1 MRSVSIRPLRRALA
15 PSVSTQLPLAVS
27 RLYST
32 HPPNAKLNIP
42 IDYSTTSLL
51 AHSSQTALS
60 TSELP
65 ADVRNGTT
73 KKMNLFQAINDALS
87 IALAEDDSVMVFG
100 EDVAF
105 GGVFRCTM
113 KLAETYGADRI
124 FNTPLTEQGIM
135 GFAIG
140 VAAEGMRPVAEI
152 QFADY
157 VYPAFDQLVNEAAK
171 YRYRDGAC
179 GRSVGGLTVRM
190 PCGGVGHGA
199 LYHSQSPESLFT
211 HIPGL
216 RVIMPRSPLQAKGLL
231 LSAIRSN
238 DPCIFMEPKILYRAA
253 VEQVPAGAYTLPL
266 SKAEVLKEGKD
277 VTIVSYGQP
286 LYTCMSAIQK
296 AEEELGIS
304 VELIDL
310 RTLYP
315 WDKECVFE
323 SVRKTG
329 HCIVVHEAMV
339 NAGIGAEVAAAIQ
352 EDHDTFLR
360 LEAPVARVAGW
371 SIHTPLL
378 YEKFNIPD
386 VANSLHAMSQIDTV
400 SSFVEGAPPGE
411 VTTFLEPMPQPPT
424 TANTTKDIKSL
435 TVSDPDLVSSLEP
448 AFEKYNE
455 EQFITVKLP
464 GGSQQVIISSHNS
477 LGDGQYFDVES
488 STSFTFDHTTQKA
501 SNAQS
506 YVLESSNADLIKS
519 TLKSLGPYVQE
530 HFPNAA
536 YGVYPIEN
544 DSKVAVIIV
553 SNKYSPNNFW
563 NGRWRSLYIFDPSS
577 ESLEG
582 SVKVDVHY
590 YEDGNVRLLTSRPTQ
605 SSVSATGAGIIKE
618 ISTSEKKYQE
628 ELNRG
633 FASLSEGA
641 FKGLRRQLPVTR
653 QKIEWDKITSYRV
666 GKSYFTGGGVGEL
679 HAGFQAV
686 LRSKAG
692 PDTRERKPADRC
704 MELTS
709 RFSVAARSASASSR
723 NTRAAGTRLAWL
735 RQLLEGAEGTD
746 LYVDSA
752 EEGGPIA
759 PDCRPTAVPSLGG
772 SRVVRGKLRT
782 RYRRP
787 RVRERHF
794 CTMGGRG
801 TGEIRERADGP
812 RALAGTDRIPAF
824 RNELT
829 ALARRH
835 LSPSLSAARAGLQF
849 RDSEGLGLQ
858 RLP

>member
-1 MRSVSIRPLRRALA
+1 MKFVGSESSIMRSISMRPLRRALA
-15 PSVSTQLPLAVS
+15 PSISSQLPLAVS

-42 IDYSTTSLL
+42 VDYSTTSLL

-60 TSELP
+60 TAELP
-65 ADVRNGTT
+65 AEVRNGTT

-157 VYPAFDQLVNEAAK
+157 IYPAFDQLVNEAAK
-171 YRYRDGAC
+171 FRYRDGAC

-253 VEQVPAGAYTLPL
+253 VEQVPTGAYTLPL

-296 AEEELGIS
+296 AEEDLGIS

-352 EDHDTFLR
+352 EDPDTFLR

-386 VANSLHAMSQIDTV
+386 VSICSFPFKMSQIETV

-411 VTTFLEPMPQPPT
+411 LADVI
-424 TANTTKDIKSL
+424 ADIKSL
-435 TVSDPDLVSSLEP
+435 TVSDPELVSSLEP

-464 GGSQQVIISSHNS
+464 GGSQQVIISSHSS

-488 STSFTFDHTTQKA
+488 STSFSFDHSTQKA
-501 SNAQS
+501 SNAKS
-506 YVLESSNADLIKS
+506 YVLESANADLIKS
-519 TLKSLGPYVQE
+519 TLKSLGPYVKE

-536 YGVYPIEN
+536 YGVYPTEN
-544 DSKVAVIIV
+544 DSKVAIIIV

-563 NGRWRSLYIFDPSS
+563 NGRWRSLYIYDPSS
-577 ESLEG
+577 DSLGG

-605 SSVSATGAGIIKE
+605 TSVSGTGAGIVKE

-633 FASLSEGA
+633 FTSLSEGA

-653 QKIEWDKITSYRV
+653 QKIEWDKITSYRL
-666 GKSYFTGGGVGEL
+666 GQDIGGG
-679 HAGFQAV
+679 
-686 LRSKAG
+686 
-692 PDTRERKPADRC
+692 
-704 MELTS
+704 
-709 RFSVAARSASASSR
+709 SSR
-723 NTRAAGTRLAWL
+723 R
-735 RQLLEGAEGTD
+735 
-746 LYVDSA
+746 
-752 EEGGPIA
+752 
-759 PDCRPTAVPSLGG
+759 
-772 SRVVRGKLRT
+772 
-782 RYRRP
+782 
-787 RVRERHF
+787 
-794 CTMGGRG
+794 
-801 TGEIRERADGP
+801 
-812 RALAGTDRIPAF
+812 
-824 RNELT
+824 
-829 ALARRH
+829 
-835 LSPSLSAARAGLQF
+835 
-849 RDSEGLGLQ
+849 
-858 RLP
+858 